1 MIPICYNKLWK
12 ILIDKGMNKT
22 QLKDEANISTNIIA
36 KMGRDETVSLETLVK
51 ICLVLEV
58 DIGDI
63 IEIKKSEE
71 K

>member
-1 MIPICYNKLWK
+1 MPICYNKLWK